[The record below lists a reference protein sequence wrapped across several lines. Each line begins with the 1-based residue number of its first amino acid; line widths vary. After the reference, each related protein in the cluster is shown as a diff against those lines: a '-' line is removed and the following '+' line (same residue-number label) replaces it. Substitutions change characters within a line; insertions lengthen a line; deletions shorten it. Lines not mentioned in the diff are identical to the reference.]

1 MSVRIAI
8 RARMLVSGITEAE
21 RQQLADL
28 ATFVNP
34 QYESSKRYSKTG
46 RPARGVEP
54 DIRLHERP
62 AQDPTAIIL
71 PRGLLSEVRPLFPDA
86 TLDDLTVCPAVDLQT
101 SGALVPRDVQAA
113 GCDDLVAYRSG
124 VLQAGTGQGKTV
136 IALRLAEMLRTP
148 TLILVHKAILLDQT
162 AERIRE
168 FLGVEPGIIGE
179 GTWEPRTVTVAMLQ
193 TLANPKRAGELAA
206 MRDRWG
212 LVVLDEAHHA
222 PATTFARVA
231 QSFAARYR
239 IGLTATPKR
248 ADGLE
253 SILWAVIGP
262 IVHVIPGRSL
272 PLRWTRIETGWTL
285 ADKDL
290 PRRKVARRKP
300 AAGLEL
306 DGQPDREPP
315 VDTVA
320 LLNRLC
326 DDKAR
331 TAFVADKIATLH
343 MGTSL
348 VVTERVNHARALA
361 EALRARGLRAV
372 AVASEVTKTG
382 TGRRVKTK
390 RTAIDP
396 KERQE
401 AIDGLGD
408 GSIEVLV
415 GTPGVFGEGFDCPR
429 IDTVFIAAPFGDASR
444 AEQVA
449 GRGTRPF
456 EDKAFGRVVDF
467 VDEGCAPLMGMFWRR
482 AKVWKR
488 LGTA

>member
-1 MSVRIAI
+1 MTVRIAI
-8 RARMLVSGITEAE
+8 RARLYVSGITEAE
-21 RQQLADL
+21 RQQLAAL

-86 TLDDLTVCPAVDLQT
+86 VLDDLTVCPAVDLQT

-124 VLQAGTGQGKTV
+124 VLQAGTGQGKTI

-179 GTWEPRTVTVAMLQ
+179 GKWEPRTVTVAMLQ
-193 TLANPKRAGELAA
+193 TLASPKRANDLAA

-212 LVVLDEAHHA
+212 LVVTDECQHV
-222 PATTFARVA
+222 PAVTFAKVA

-239 IGLTATPKR
+239 VGLTATPKR
-248 ADGLE
+248 SDGLE

-272 PLRWTRIETGWTL
+272 PLRWTRIETGWTVE
-285 ADKDL
+285 DKDL
-290 PRRKVARRKP
+290 PRCKVAYLTD
-300 AAGLEL
+300 ADLTL

-343 MGTSL
+343 TGTSL

-396 KERQE
+396 RERQE
-401 AIDGLGD
+401 AIDALGSGAID
-408 GSIEVLV
+408 VLV
-415 GTPGVFGEGFDCPR
+415 STPGMVGEGFDCPR
-429 IDTVFIAAPFGDASR
+429 IDTVCIAAPFGDQAR

-467 VDEGCAPLMGMFWRR
+467 VDEGCAPLLAQWWRR
-482 AKVWKR
+482 FRVWKQLAR
-488 LGTA
+488 VD